1 MITVD
6 DQARANLVADMTA
19 AARELLGPGFTSEY
33 YGFTSEYYAQAASG
47 FVMAAESYI
56 EEVGP

>member
-1 MITVD
+1 VITVD

-33 YGFTSEYYAQAASG
+33 YAQAASG
-47 FVMAAESYI
+47 FVMVAESYI
-56 EEVGP
+56 DEVGP